1 MSEKDLRVRGEH
13 IWRTINLPNLLE
25 NIAPT
30 RSRAHIVLRKG
41 GNHLIENVMIRKL

>member
-1 MSEKDLRVRGEH
+1 MPVDELVERATG
-13 IWRTINLPNLLE
+13 IWNAINRPNLLE

-41 GNHLIENVMIRKL
+41 PDHVIERVLLRKL

>member
-1 MSEKDLRVRGEH
+1 MSEEELRERGEY

-41 GNHLIENVMIRKL
+41 ANHVIENVVIRKL